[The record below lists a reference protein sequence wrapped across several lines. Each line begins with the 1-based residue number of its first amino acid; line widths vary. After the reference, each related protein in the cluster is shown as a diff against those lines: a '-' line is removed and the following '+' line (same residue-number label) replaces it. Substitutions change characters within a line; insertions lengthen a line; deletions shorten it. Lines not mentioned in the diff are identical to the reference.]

1 MGPQLVASFVYTS
14 DSSSVLSAAHTAFF
28 RFGQSAECV
37 TLSEME
43 NTIVKMSLFLRSW
56 KGGRQRAGVITF
68 TDISLSLRPYKRP
81 TVSNEKNC
89 RCTFPSGVLPLASH
103 SPHTY

>member
-1 MGPQLVASFVYTS
+1 MGLQLVASFVYTS
-14 DSSSVLSAAHTAFF
+14 DSSSVLSAARTAFF

-56 KGGRQRAGVITF
+56 KGGEAEGRSHNFHRHFLIPETLQKT
-68 TDISLSLRPYKRP
+68 
-81 TVSNEKNC
+81 NC
-89 RCTFPSGVLPLASH
+89 VK
-103 SPHTY
+103 